1 MEQRRLGRTEHRS
14 TVVILGAVAFGRV
27 PQAEADRSI
36 ELAMQHGVN
45 HIDVAPTYGEAELRL
60 GPWLARHRDD
70 FFLACKT
77 TKRSRQEAWE
87 ELHRSLD
94 RLRVSTLDLYQL
106 HAVKTMDELDA
117 ALAPGGAIEALVEAR
132 EAGLVR
138 FLGIT
143 GHGLTAPATHAAALR
158 RFDFDTVMFPLNYV
172 LWSDPAYRHSAEN
185 LLALAHSKDVG
196 VQIIKSIGR
205 SGWGDGPRTHRTW
218 YAPFMEQADIDR
230 ALWFVLSQPVTAAPS
245 VGDVHLLPKVLDAA
259 ERFRPLDP
267 QEQEALVRAGRAL
280 AAAAPEPLFAA

>member
-27 PQAEADRSI
+27 PQPEADRSI

-45 HIDVAPTYGEAELRL
+45 HIDVAPSYGEAELRL

-77 TKRSRQEAWE
+77 TKRSREEARE

-106 HAVKTMDELDA
+106 HAVKTVDELDA
-117 ALAPGGAIEALVEAR
+117 VLAPGGAIEALVEAR
-132 EAGLVR
+132 DAGLVR

-143 GHGLTAPATHAAALR
+143 GHSLTAPATHAEALR

-172 LWSDPAYRHSAEN
+172 LWSNPAYRHSAEN

-196 VQIIKSIGR
+196 VQIIKSIGH
-205 SGWGDGPRTHRTW
+205 SGWGDRTRTHRTW
-218 YAPFMEQADIDR
+218 YAPFMEQEDIDT
-230 ALWFVLSQPVTAAPS
+230 ALRFVLSQPVTAAPS
-245 VGDVHLLPKVLDAA
+245 AGDVHLLPKVLDAA
-259 ERFRPLDP
+259 ERFQPMDP

>member
-1 MEQRRLGRTEHRS
+1 MEQRRLGRTEHLS

-27 PQAEADRSI
+27 PQAVADRSI

-77 TKRSRQEAWE
+77 TKRTREAAWE

-106 HAVKTMDELDA
+106 HAVKTVDELDA

-143 GHGLTAPATHAAALR
+143 GHGLTAPATHAEALR

-172 LWSDPAYRHSAEN
+172 LWSDPAYRHSAEH

-196 VQIIKSIGR
+196 VQIIKV
-205 SGWGDGPRTHRTW
+205 HR
-218 YAPFMEQADIDR
+218 
-230 ALWFVLSQPVTAAPS
+230 
-245 VGDVHLLPKVLDAA
+245 A
-259 ERFRPLDP
+259 ERLGRPAAHP
-267 QEQEALVRAGRAL
+267 PHLVRPVHGASGH
-280 AAAAPEPLFAA
+280 

>member
-1 MEQRRLGRTEHRS
+1 M
-14 TVVILGAVAFGRV
+14 
-27 PQAEADRSI
+27 
-36 ELAMQHGVN
+36 
-45 HIDVAPTYGEAELRL
+45 
-60 GPWLARHRDD
+60 
-70 FFLACKT
+70 
-77 TKRSRQEAWE
+77 
-87 ELHRSLD
+87 
-94 RLRVSTLDLYQL
+94 
-106 HAVKTMDELDA
+106 
-117 ALAPGGAIEALVEAR
+117 
-132 EAGLVR
+132 VR

-143 GHGLTAPATHAAALR
+143 GHGLTAPATHAEALR

-205 SGWGDGPRTHRTW
+205 SGWGDGPRVHRTW

-230 ALWFVLSQPVTAAPS
+230 ALWFALSQPVTAAPS